1 MFRIILGDITKETVD
16 AIVNAAN
23 TSLLGGRRRGWR
35 HSPGSGAGA
44 SGRVPDTSRLQ
55 NRTGQNHK
63 GLSASGKICDSHART
78 DLERRSQGR
87 GKAFEKMLRKLS
99 ETCGGE
105 RLPERGVSL
114 YQYRDLPLSFGE
126 SVQNC
131 SKNHSGV
138 FENSSGYGGADGV
151 L

>member
-23 TSLLGGRRRGWR
+23 TSLLGGG
-35 HSPGSGAGA
+35 GVDGAIHRAAGPELLA
-44 SGRVPDTSRLQ
+44 ECRTLHGCK
-55 NRTGQNHK
+55 TGQAKITK
-63 GLSASGKICDSHART
+63 GYRLPAKYVRNQ
-78 DLERRSQGR
+78 ER
-87 GKAFEKMLRKLS
+87 GKAFEKLLRKLS

-114 YQYRDLPLSFGE
+114 YQHRDLPFPVGE
-126 SVQNC
+126 SIRN
-131 SKNHSGV
+131 SSERHSGV
-138 FENSSGYGGADGV
+138 FESSSGYGGTDGV